1 MGSMLHPD
9 IANIDP
15 KNATPEDMERLM
27 SDPLMRSLHYQMTH
41 GVQDI
46 KLETNKGEQKF
57 KNICLPEGADPEE
70 YLQKAMA
77 EDAANK
83 KRAAA
88 EEKRKKD
95 EAHKKKL
102 ATSDPWVIDVVG
114 AGTEKVNGRYER
126 DGEAVRNGGRVF
138 KGPNGYSFSYECV
151 SGGASAGTCVNNFCS
166 AVSDGVGELGV
177 GDGASAEV
185 RVEVEAVD
193 GGRRVVGRRLEVV
206 GQLFRFASRRALH
219 RQGAPRCRS

>member
-1 MGSMLHPD
+1 MESFLHPD

-77 EDAANK
+77 EDAATTEGSIVLHSHI
-83 KRAAA
+83 AQ
-88 EEKRKKD
+88 RKALV
-95 EAHKKKL
+95 EQ
-102 ATSDPWVIDVVG
+102 VG
-114 AGTEKVNGRYER
+114 PLLEQWHGC
-126 DGEAVRNGGRVF
+126 DGSIIRVDARTAIAVEIAYGWWN
-138 KGPNGYSFSYECV
+138 PI
-151 SGGASAGTCVNNFCS
+151 
-166 AVSDGVGELGV
+166 
-177 GDGASAEV
+177 
-185 RVEVEAVD
+185 
-193 GGRRVVGRRLEVV
+193 
-206 GQLFRFASRRALH
+206 Q
-219 RQGAPRCRS
+219 